1 METGR
6 EREGETNVEN
16 SEKVSH
22 SIDRRVGRTN
32 YLMSD
37 YDIGKLGRATSY
49 LDCTIRHGGGHGV
62 TAASHESPVRS
73 DSGYST
79 NACGVN

>member
-1 METGR
+1 
-6 EREGETNVEN
+6 
-16 SEKVSH
+16 
-22 SIDRRVGRTN
+22 
-32 YLMSD
+32 MSD